1 MKLAEIMN
9 KNDQDLAKLVS
20 ELRQQIAD
28 AAVEVRTKEVKNVK
42 QVTGLKKSLARAL
55 TITRERQIA
64 QEEQV

>member
-1 MKLAEIMN
+1 MKLAEITN
-9 KNDQDLAKLVS
+9 KNDLELAKLVD
-20 ELRQQIAD
+20 ELRLQIAE

-55 TITRERQIA
+55 TIIRERQIA

>member
-9 KNDQDLAKLVS
+9 KNDQDLAKLVG
-20 ELRQQIAD
+20 ELQQQIAD